1 MSGMRFLLKDDA
13 FMGKIVYSNQLLDLR
28 REDKYIHCQEWRLTY
43 DFCNTFPPADSEMNT
58 AWGRLP
64 KGIITR
70 PDIHFQDFW
79 AVDQALLFSDVTWH
93 WVLHRKES
101 I

>member
-1 MSGMRFLLKDDA
+1 MSEFLQSIQKYLSENISMSGMRFLLKDDA

-58 AWGRLP
+58 A
-64 KGIITR
+64 
-70 PDIHFQDFW
+70 
-79 AVDQALLFSDVTWH
+79 
-93 WVLHRKES
+93 
-101 I
+101 